1 MVKPMRIGIV
11 PVLSGSGGG
20 LYQHSLNILHAL
32 DSWKSEGCQDEFVL
46 LAGSPNHPLVASLKE
61 RGWEVRPI
69 HPPSLKQQLL
79 DRLRRVVG
87 EGPQR
92 EAWRWLRRR
101 LQRPDPERPRF
112 NPQMSQY
119 LRKCGIELI
128 LYTAPTT
135 MSFETGIP
143 YVTFI
148 MDLQH
153 RLQPHFPEV
162 SADGEWEQREYLF
175 RNTIRHATLLFVD
188 SEAGKEDIL
197 SFYRPYG
204 ATPDRIKI
212 LPYLPASYLAI
223 EDSEAEKRKVR
234 EKYRLP
240 EHYLFYP
247 AQFWPHKNHAVIIQA
262 LERLKRVH
270 GLEIP
275 VVFCGSHTGKVRE
288 GYFRLVMSMAC
299 HCGVVEQVHYLGY
312 VPDEDMAGL
321 YAGAA
326 ALVMPTFFGPANI
339 PYLEAWAL
347 GCPVLTSDIRGIRE
361 QVDGAGILVD
371 PRSVEAVADGIY
383 RLWTEENLRRT
394 LVERGRERVASFT
407 FDDYRQRL
415 IEILEEAKAR
425 LHTEKPK
432 YTMWLKCPGEE
443 HLDGAY

>member
-1 MVKPMRIGIV
+1 
-11 PVLSGSGGG
+11 
-20 LYQHSLNILHAL
+20 
-32 DSWKSEGCQDEFVL
+32 
-46 LAGSPNHPLVASLKE
+46 
-61 RGWEVRPI
+61 
-69 HPPSLKQQLL
+69 
-79 DRLRRVVG
+79 
-87 EGPQR
+87 
-92 EAWRWLRRR
+92 
-101 LQRPDPERPRF
+101 
-112 NPQMSQY
+112 
-119 LRKCGIELI
+119 
-128 LYTAPTT
+128 

-175 RNTIRHATLLFVD
+175 RNTIRYATLLFVD

-204 ATPDRIKI
+204 AIPDRIKI
-212 LPYLPASYLAI
+212 LPYLPTCYLAI
-223 EDSEAEKRKVR
+223 EVSEAEKRKVR

-240 EHYLFYP
+240 ERYLFYP

-275 VVFCGSHTGKVRE
+275 VVFCGSYTGKVRGE
-288 GYFRLVMSMAC
+288 YFRLVMNMARYC
-299 HCGVVEQVHYLGY
+299 EVAEQVHYLGY

-321 YAGAA
+321 YAGAV

-339 PYLEAWAL
+339 PYIEAWAL
-347 GCPVLTSDIRGIRE
+347 RCPVLTSDIRGIRE
-361 QVDGAGILVD
+361 QVGEAGILVD
-371 PRSVEAVADGIY
+371 PRSVGAIADGIH
-383 RLWTEENLRRT
+383 RLWLDGNLRRA
-394 LVERGRERVASFT
+394 LIKLGQQRVASFT

-425 LHTEKPK
+425 ARSGKSTHH
-432 YTMWLKCPGEE
+432 M
-443 HLDGAY
+443 HHIVH